1 MHIAWQFHKI
11 YVDLSWYESLL
22 FCLAAAWRRS
32 PNLFLSFD
40 DILGETG
47 FQQKRRISSVCV
59 CVSLVRLKRKAV
71 SLYHYPLNTWAS
83 AAKRWEKKG

>member
-1 MHIAWQFHKI
+1 MIWVTVI
-11 YVDLSWYESLL
+11 L
-22 FCLAAAWRRS
+22 LAAAWRRS

-59 CVSLVRLKRKAV
+59 CVCVTGSFKA
-71 SLYHYPLNTWAS
+71 
-83 AAKRWEKKG
+83 